1 VANALDGIGE
11 LKQALGDWSGAEA
24 MFREALAIRRTLFPP
39 DHADIGVS
47 YENIGIALHG
57 QERNAEAAAMLD
69 SALAVLEPAFGG
81 EHATVRLA
89 LAYRDSV
96 EN

>member
-1 VANALDGIGE
+1 
-11 LKQALGDWSGAEA
+11 